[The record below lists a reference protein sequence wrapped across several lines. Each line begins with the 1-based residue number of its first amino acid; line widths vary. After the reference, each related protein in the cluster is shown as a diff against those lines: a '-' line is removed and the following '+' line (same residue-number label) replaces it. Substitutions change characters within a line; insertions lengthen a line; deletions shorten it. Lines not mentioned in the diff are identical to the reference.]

1 MSTYKDNKKLKKNL
15 LIVGII
21 LVIGVCF
28 GVGMYFLLD
37 AKEPVKLTSKGT
49 ESSEIVKIGN
59 VKCTPK
65 KDIKT
70 YLFMGVDQRGELT
83 KIKKYNGVFESPR
96 AVKTAVLILYIN
108 RNAIPAA

>member
-28 GVGMYFLLD
+28 GVGMYFLID

-49 ESSEIVKIGN
+49 ESNEIVK
-59 VKCTPK
+59 
-65 KDIKT
+65 
-70 YLFMGVDQRGELT
+70 
-83 KIKKYNGVFESPR
+83 
-96 AVKTAVLILYIN
+96 N
-108 RNAIPAA
+108 R

>member
-1 MSTYKDNKKLKKNL
+1 MSTYKDNKKLKKSL

-59 VKCTPK
+59 VPQRKILK
-65 KDIKT
+65 HI
-70 YLFMGVDQRGELT
+70 YLWVLT
-83 KIKKYNGVFESPR
+83 KEAN
-96 AVKTAVLILYIN
+96 
-108 RNAIPAA
+108 